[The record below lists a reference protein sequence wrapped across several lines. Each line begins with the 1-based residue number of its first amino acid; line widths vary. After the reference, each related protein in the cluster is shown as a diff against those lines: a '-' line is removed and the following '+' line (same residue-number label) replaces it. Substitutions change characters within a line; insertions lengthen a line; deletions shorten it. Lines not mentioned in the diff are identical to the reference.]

1 MIFEEKTLKSEL
13 LYEGNILNLRRD
25 LVTIKNG
32 GTSYREIIEHKEAAV
47 TFIILPI
54 DFL

>member
-25 LVTIKNG
+25 LVTIKNQLEIG
-32 GTSYREIIEHKEAAV
+32 RASCRERV
-47 TFIILPI
+47 
-54 DFL
+54 